1 MAPLSVTQQKQHL
14 HRMCL
19 ETKKVIGR
27 KEGTKGE
34 IKAGGRRVQCGGEN
48 DGEGAGGK

>member
-19 ETKKVIGR
+19 ETKQVIGR

-34 IKAGGRRVQCGGEN
+34 IKAGVRQVQGGGEN
-48 DGEGAGGK
+48 GGENADGK